1 MRFFCNLCD
10 AGVFGSSTAAMAT
23 AEKECCCQTG
33 AAASPLHRVDASER
47 VTRSA
52 GVVPINR
59 TRPVCVCVWVCM
71 RTPRWS
77 VCVCGGGSYVP
88 STWCEVY
95 DLASLPRCKVSS
107 WCYIHFSTYCCE
119 SNDVT
124 VVTSA

>member
-23 AEKECCCQTG
+23 AVKECCCQTG

-59 TRPVCVCVWVCM
+59 TRPMCVCVGVHGHSQVECVCVW
-71 RTPRWS
+71 
-77 VCVCGGGSYVP
+77 GGPMSHPHGVKFMIWP
-88 STWCEVY
+88 LC
-95 DLASLPRCKVSS
+95 LAVK
-107 WCYIHFSTYCCE
+107 
-119 SNDVT
+119 
-124 VVTSA
+124 